1 MLFRCSLC
9 PYLTDIKCNLKA
21 HVVRK
26 HSSENSQS
34 GQLVQN
40 EGHNVKNPEI
50 LGQLVKETRS
60 FVKNNGQDVKNPE
73 EIDNNAVSE
82 AIESTTL
89 FKCEK
94 CYKTYKNKRYLNL
107 HIDKCKGTKSIM
119 ECHNCHK
126 IFNTYAAKSKH
137 LNKCTPPPEPINEVI
152 EEPIKYKKTPIPQSL
167 RKAVWNTYIGREIG
181 ETNCPVCKNS
191 IISPFEFHCG
201 HIVAEIKGGKT
212 CLENLRPIC
221 KSCNSS
227 MKTFNLETYQKQFFN
242 NHIRE

>member
-94 CYKTYKNKRYLNL
+94 CLKILSTKPILKR
-107 HIDKCKGTKSIM
+107 HMKICKGITTPY
-119 ECHNCHK
+119 ECHICHE
-126 IFNTYAAKSKH
+126 IFKNSYSKSRH
-137 LNKCTPPPEPINEVI
+137 LKKCTPSPELINEVI
-152 EEPIKYKKTPIPQSL
+152 EEPIKYKKKLIPQSL